1 MEEEEEQY
9 LSLAEVKAL
18 LEREER
24 DRGGLNMEQKYSLT
38 HAQTFGRFPLEQ
50 VAKLVQELMGVE
62 MMTPGNAYKLADIMP
77 THPDDVRAVFAKE
90 RFSLSKEA
98 ADQVVQIVAKYL

>member
-1 MEEEEEQY
+1 MEEEEQY
-9 LSLAEVKAL
+9 LSLAELKTL

-24 DRGGLNMEQKYSLT
+24 ERGGLNMEQKYALT
-38 HAQTFGRFPLEQ
+38 HAQTFGRFPLDKIPE
-50 VAKLVQELMGVE
+50 LVHELMAVE
-62 MMTPGNAYKLADIMP
+62 MMTLANAFKLVDLLP
-77 THPDDVRAVFAKE
+77 THPEDVRAVFAKE